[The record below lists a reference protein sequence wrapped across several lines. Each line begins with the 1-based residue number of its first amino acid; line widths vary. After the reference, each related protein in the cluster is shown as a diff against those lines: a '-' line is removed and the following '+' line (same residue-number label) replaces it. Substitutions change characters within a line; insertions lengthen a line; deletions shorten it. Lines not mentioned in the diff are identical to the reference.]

1 MQSKFHAELLSFAC
15 SKVRFSHEFHMPFCI
30 ENVWLVGWLVGCS
43 NFLVTKKLLQP
54 NKPTS
59 QPTKLLVPCVLYCRK
74 TVAIILCCSLG
85 IPLVITAVCIGVC
98 LWLKRRRRA
107 ACPALV
113 EARNR
118 ESQDQLAA
126 ISFCSAMERHQTTTP
141 GMLKRR
147 LVLV

>member
-1 MQSKFHAELLSFAC
+1 MFGC
-15 SKVRFSHEFHMPFCI
+15 
-30 ENVWLVGWLVGCS
+30 LVGLLGCS

-74 TVAIILCCSLG
+74 TVAIILCCALG

-118 ESQDQLAA
+118 ESQGQLAA
-126 ISFCSAMERHQTTTP
+126 ISFCSAMERHQNTTP
-141 GMLKRR
+141 GMLIIKKSRDKRFPTI
-147 LVLV
+147 